1 MKHLFVILFSFF
13 LSAVAFGQNTHPH
26 QGDKHKSSGPGG
38 KIAIDTINSKLLL
51 GKWYDFT
58 PEFEDE
64 QANYVA
70 YYVKSQN
77 QLKDSTGYT
86 GTMLFKADGS
96 FKNTVKL
103 NGRIATSIH
112 GQWEVVSGSRDIK
125 LVYAIEHEYKGKMET
140 TTRVISVLELNP
152 EVLILKY

>member
-1 MKHLFVILFSFF
+1 MKHLLIILISFF
-13 LSAVAFGQNTHPH
+13 LSGFAFGQNHPH
-26 QGDKHKSSGPGG
+26 QDKHKVVTTG
-38 KIAIDTINSKLLL
+38 KIVIDTINTKLLL

-58 PEFEDE
+58 PEFEEE
-64 QANYVA
+64 QTNYVA
-70 YYVKSQN
+70 YYVKNQK

-86 GTMLFKADGS
+86 GSISFKQDGS

-112 GQWEVVSGSRDIK
+112 GQWETVAGTRDIK